1 MAPEQLTNNVKCNY
15 STDVWATAS
24 TVVEIFMMCDL
35 WAIPDDVDGTA
46 FVRRSIAKKND
57 PPTFTAAKAKYS
69 ELMEKVGPMLS
80 IQPKARPNIR
90 AFHEVFL

>member
-1 MAPEQLTNNVKCNY
+1 MALEQLTNNVKCNH

-46 FVRRSIAKKND
+46 FVRSIAKKND
-57 PPTFTAAKAKYS
+57 PPHVHGGESEVHRVDGKSWTYVVHPAKSA
-69 ELMEKVGPMLS
+69 P
-80 IQPKARPNIR
+80 
-90 AFHEVFL
+90 